1 MSSTPTICL
10 NMIVKNEAKIIE
22 RFLTSIVSI
31 IDTYCICDT
40 GSTDNTI
47 DVINSFFEK
56 IGMDGV
62 VVSEPFKNFQYNRNY
77 AISKCLGLSDYI
89 LVLDADMVLKH
100 QSFDKNIL
108 LSGDAFNILQGSDDF
123 SYVNTRIFKNNGL
136 YNYIGVTHEYISRP
150 PDDKVVVLE
159 KNVLFISDIGDGG
172 CKQNKFER
180 DIKLLTGGIVDE
192 PNNERYHFY
201 LANSYYD
208 SGRYYEAID
217 WYKKRIALN
226 GWEQEIWY
234 SYYKI
239 GICYKQLNKMGDAI
253 KSWLDAYDYFPTR
266 IENIYEII
274 NYYRNNSNHKLASLF
289 YGIALKILEVPM
301 DRINFL
307 FLHNHVYT
315 YNIYYEYTIFAYYLG
330 IRNINNEVVR
340 VLNNCD
346 NNSTI
351 SCLLRNMKFYK
362 FQLEPT
368 SVYDFSSSKIIDI
381 NSENTVFNSS
391 SSCIIRNPYCNGNGY
406 IVNSRF
412 VNYVIDSNG
421 KYHNCDKHI
430 ISTNKCLFLTFEFE
444 IVKEHEFEVEFKNE
458 KYIGIEDIR
467 IFQDEQQNVLKF
479 IGTKMHSDDKLGIV
493 TGVYDVTKKH
503 LEYIELKSSFSNE
516 QCEKNWTFV
525 PYKGCTHVIYKWHPL
540 QICKI
545 NEDTRQLNM
554 IESKETPRIFSQ
566 CRGSTCGT
574 MYNNEIWFIVH
585 IVSYESPRHYYHII
599 AVFDSDL
606 NISRYSA
613 PVTFESV
620 NIEYSIGLI
629 VEKSRVI
636 ISYSVMDNSTKIGV
650 YDKSYID
657 ALLMY

>member
-22 RFLTSIVSI
+22 RFLNSIISI
-31 IDTYCICDT
+31 IDTFCICDT

-47 DVINSFFEK
+47 DVITSYFEK
-56 IGMDGV
+56 VGMDGV

-100 QSFDKNIL
+100 TAFNKNIL
-108 LSGDAFNILQGSDDF
+108 LSGDAFNVLQGSDDF

-136 YNYIGVTHEYISRP
+136 YSYVGVTHEYISRP
-150 PDDKVVVLE
+150 PNDKMIVLE

-172 CKQNKFER
+172 CKQDKFTR
-180 DIKLLTGGIVDE
+180 DVNLLTEGIVNE

-208 SGRYYEAID
+208 SNRYEEAIE

-226 GWEQEIWY
+226 GWEQEVWY
-234 SYYKI
+234 SYYRI
-239 GICYKQLNKMGDAI
+239 GVCYKNLNKIGDAI
-253 KSWLDAYDYFPTR
+253 KSWLDAYDYLPTR
-266 IENIYEII
+266 IENLYEII
-274 NYYRNNSNHKLASLF
+274 HYYRINSNHKLANLF
-289 YGIALKILEVPM
+289 YCIALKILEVPM

-307 FLHNHVYT
+307 FIHNHVYT

-330 IRNINNEVVR
+330 IRNINNDVIR

-346 NNSTI
+346 NNSI
-351 SCLLRNMKFYK
+351 VSSLLRNMKFYK
-362 FQLEPT
+362 FQLEP
-368 SVYDFSSSKIIDI
+368 VAVHNFSSSKIMNV

-391 SSCIIRNPYCNGNGY
+391 SSCIIRNPYCNGY

-412 VNYVIDSNG
+412 VNYVIDNNG
-421 KYHNCDKHI
+421 VYHNCDKHI
-430 ISTNKCLFLTFEFE
+430 ISTNKCLFLTSNFE
-444 IVKEHEFEVEFKNE
+444 VAGEHEFELEFKNDR
-458 KYIGIEDIR
+458 YIGIEDVR
-467 IFQDEQQNVLKF
+467 IFKDEQNVLKF
-479 IGTKMHSDDKLGIV
+479 IGTKMHSDNKLGIV
-493 TGVYDVTKKH
+493 TGVYNVTNNQ
-503 LEYIELKSSFSNE
+503 LECVELKSSFNNE
-516 QCEKNWTFV
+516 LCEKNWVFV
-525 PYKGCTHVIYKWHPL
+525 PYKGCAHIIYKWYPL

-545 NEDTRQLNM
+545 NEDTCQ
-554 IESKETPRIFSQ
+554 IDKVETKPTPQIFSH

-585 IVSYESPRHYYHII
+585 IVSYENPRHYYHLLV
-599 AVFDSDL
+599 VFDSNL

-613 PVTFESV
+613 PFTFESV
-620 NIEYSIGLI
+620 NIEYSLGLI
-629 VEKSRVI
+629 VEESRVI
-636 ISYSVMDNSTKIGV
+636 ISYSVMDNSTKFGV
-650 YDKSYID
+650 YDKTYID